1 MSTLLTMPPITLP
14 IADPVLKFLIILIII
29 LLTPLLLNKLKIPQ
43 LLGLIIAGAVI
54 GPHGFNLILRDSSI
68 ILSGTAGLLYIM
80 FLAGLEIDLNDFK
93 KNSNKSLVFGLFTF
107 CVPLTLGFLISH
119 YLLHFSLLSS
129 ILFGSIFSSHTLI
142 TYPIVSRLGVSKDIS
157 VNLTVGGTVIT
168 DTLALL
174 VLTVI
179 VGMAGGEVTEMFWIR
194 LGASVVIFG
203 LLVMLVFPII
213 GRWFFKRCKDNIS
226 QFVFVL
232 AMVFLG
238 AFLAQV
244 AGIEAIIGAFLAGMA
259 MNRLIPST
267 SPLMNRVEFVGNAI
281 FIPFFLLGVG
291 MLIDYRAFFSGW
303 ETLEV
308 GAIMIATATGAKFT
322 AAWLTQ
328 KTFRLSADQRRVIF
342 GMSNAHVAA
351 TLAIVTVGYN
361 VVLGT
366 GDDGEPIR
374 LLNDS
379 VLNGTILMIL
389 VSCIISS
396 FATQKGAQNLALT
409 DVSRHD
415 SGKEGHERIL
425 ISVSNENT
433 VGELINLSTALKA
446 KSNTSDLYA
455 INVVDNQSTDENAVK
470 KAGKILSEA
479 AKTAAATDTYLHE
492 LLRYD
497 LSSTNA
503 IVSVAKEHRITDL
516 MMGMPTDNP
525 EQPNPLRHIEWII
538 SQSNVTTF
546 VYRPVQPLSTVKRHL
561 IVVPERAEKEIGFTL
576 WLRKLWQLASS
587 TGAKIVFYADS
598 ATQNSL
604 KEICERHPI
613 DAEMEDF
620 PGWEDFLI
628 LSRDIRTDDMI
639 WTILSRR
646 DKPSFHPAMN
656 RIPAYLNRYFADNS
670 FILLF
675 PAQGDK
681 PEENRY
687 YV

>member
-1 MSTLLTMPPITLP
+1 MSILLTISPITLP

-29 LLTPLLLNKLKIPQ
+29 LLTPILLNKLKIPQ
-43 LLGLIIAGAVI
+43 LLGLIIAGAII

-93 KNSNKSLVFGLFTF
+93 KNSSKSLVFGLFTF

-194 LGASVVIFG
+194 LGTSVVIFG

-232 AMVFLG
+232 VMVFLG

-244 AGIEAIIGAFLAGMA
+244 AGIESIIGAFLAGMA

-267 SPLMNRVEFVGNAI
+267 SPLMNRIEFVGNAI

-308 GAIMIATATGAKFT
+308 GAIMIVTATGAKFL

-328 KTFRLSADQRRVIF
+328 KTFRLSVDQRRVIF

-361 VVLGT
+361 VILGT
-366 GDDGEPIR
+366 DVDGTPIR
-374 LLNDS
+374 LLNDN
-379 VLNGTILMIL
+379 VLNGTILVIL
-389 VSCIISS
+389 FSCIISS
-396 FATQKGAQNLALT
+396 FVTQKGAQNLALT
-409 DVSRHD
+409 NVSHHEPNKD
-415 SGKEGHERIL
+415 EHERIL
-425 ISVSNENT
+425 ISVCNENT
-433 VGELINLSTALKA
+433 VSELINLSTAIKA
-446 KSNTSDLYA
+446 KNNTSDLYA
-455 INVVDNQSTDENAVK
+455 INVIDNQSTDENAVK

-516 MMGMPTDNP
+516 VMGMPADNP
-525 EQPNPLRHIEWII
+525 DQPNPLRQIEWII

-546 VYRPVQPLSTVKRHL
+546 IYRPIQPLSTVKRHL
-561 IVVPERAEKEIGFTL
+561 IIIPERAEKEIGFSL
-576 WLRKLWQLASS
+576 WLRKLWQLISS
-587 TGAKIVFYADS
+587 TGAKIVFYAN
-598 ATQNSL
+598 ATTQSSM

-613 DAEMEDF
+613 DAEMENF
-620 PGWEDFLI
+620 PGWEEFLI
-628 LSRDIRTDDMI
+628 LARDIRTDDMI
-639 WTILSRR
+639 WTVLSRR
-646 DKPSFHPAMN
+646 EKPSFHPAMN
-656 RIPAYLNRYFADNS
+656 KIPAYLNRYFPDNN

>member
-1 MSTLLTMPPITLP
+1 MFELLTISPITLP

-43 LLGLIIAGAVI
+43 LLGLIIAGAII

-93 KNSNKSLVFGLFTF
+93 KNSSKSLVFGLFTF

-179 VGMAGGEVTEMFWIR
+179 VGMAGGEVTESFWIK
-194 LGASVVIFG
+194 LGVSVVVFG

-232 AMVFLG
+232 VMVFLG

-244 AGIEAIIGAFLAGMA
+244 AGIESIIGAFLAGMA

-267 SPLMNRVEFVGNAI
+267 SPLMNRIEFVGNAI

-308 GAIMIATATGAKFT
+308 GAIMIATATGAKFS

-361 VVLGT
+361 VILGYEA
-366 GDDGEPIR
+366 DGTPIR

-389 VSCIISS
+389 FSCIISS

-409 DVSRHD
+409 SVSHHEPNKD
-415 SGKEGHERIL
+415 EHERIL

-433 VGELINLSTALKA
+433 VSELINLSTAIKA
-446 KSNTSDLYA
+446 KNNTSDLYA
-455 INVVDNQSTDENAVK
+455 INVIDNQSTDENAVK
-470 KAGKILSEA
+470 KAGKILSDA

-516 MMGMPTDNP
+516 VMGMPADNP
-525 EQPNPLRHIEWII
+525 DQPNPLRQIEWII

-546 VYRPVQPLSTVKRHL
+546 IYRPVQPLSTVKRHL
-561 IVVPERAEKEIGFTL
+561 VIIPERAEKEIGFTL
-576 WLRKLWQLASS
+576 WLRKLWQLISS
-587 TGAKIVFYADS
+587 TGAKIVFYANA
-598 ATQNSL
+598 ATQNSM
-604 KEICERHPI
+604 KEICKRHPI
-613 DAEMEDF
+613 DAEMKDF

-639 WTILSRR
+639 WTVLSRR
-646 DKPSFHPAMN
+646 EKPSFHPAMN
-656 RIPAYLNRYFADNS
+656 KIPAYLNRYFPDNN

-681 PEENRY
+681 PGENRY

>member
-1 MSTLLTMPPITLP
+1 MSVFLTMQPITLP
-14 IADPVLKFLIILIII
+14 IADPVLKFLIILVII
-29 LLTPLLLNKLKIPQ
+29 LLTPLLLNKFKIPQ
-43 LLGLIIAGAVI
+43 LLGLIIAGAII

-129 ILFGSIFSSHTLI
+129 FLFGSIFSSHTLI
-142 TYPIVSRLGVSKDIS
+142 TYPIVSRLGVSKDTS

-179 VGMAGGEVTEMFWIR
+179 VGMAEGEVTEMFWIR
-194 LGASVVIFG
+194 LAASVVIFG
-203 LLVMLVFPII
+203 LLVMLVFPIL

-226 QFVFVL
+226 QYIFVL
-232 AMVFLG
+232 VLVFLG
-238 AFLAQV
+238 AFLAQI

-267 SPLMNRVEFVGNAI
+267 SPLMNRIEFVGNAI

-361 VVLGT
+361 VIQGT
-366 GDDGEPIR
+366 GPDGEPIR

-409 DVSRHD
+409 SVSHHEANKD
-415 SGKEGHERIL
+415 EHERIL

-433 VGELINLSTALKA
+433 VSELINLSTAIKA
-446 KSNTSDLYA
+446 KNNTSDLYA
-455 INVVDNQSTDENAVK
+455 INVVDNQSADEKAVK

-503 IVSVAKEHRITDL
+503 IVSVAKEHSITDL
-516 MMGMPTDNP
+516 IMGMPTDNP

-546 VYRPVQPLSTVKRHL
+546 VYHPVQPLSTVKRHL
-561 IVVPERAEKEIGFTL
+561 IIVPERAEKEIGFTL

-587 TGAKIVFYADS
+587 TGAKIVFYANAS
-598 ATQNSL
+598 TQNSL
-604 KEICERHPI
+604 KEVCDRHPI
-613 DAEMEDF
+613 DLEMQDF

-639 WTILSRR
+639 WTVLSRR

-656 RIPAYLNRYFADNS
+656 RIPAYLNRYFAENS
-670 FILLF
+670 YILIF

-681 PEENRY
+681 PAENRY
-687 YV
+687 YL